1 MIISKTP
8 VRISFVGGGSD
19 LPSFYKKDY
28 GAVLSSTIDK
38 YVYVIIKERFDD
50 SIYVNWSKKEIVDN
64 VDKIEHDLVR
74 ETLKK
79 AGIDKGVEITTLAD
93 IPSEGSGLGSS
104 SSLTVGLLNAF
115 YIFKGIQVSTE
126 RLAKEASEIEIN
138 IIGKPIGKQ
147 DHYASAFGGV
157 NEIIFYQDESVRITN
172 IKLPNDKLRVLGSN
186 LLLFYTGIT
195 RKADYFLKKQ
205 NERTESIFN
214 LLVEMRN
221 KVPILKNYLENGE
234 NDFVGH
240 IMRETWT
247 IKKSLLSE
255 ISNDRIDKMYETALS
270 AGALGGKICG
280 AGGGGFLLL
289 YIPREKQNA
298 VRKALKEYRELP
310 FMLDKYGTRI
320 IFNQMSDYW
329 R

>member
-8 VRISFVGGGSD
+8 LRISFVGGGTD

-50 SIYVNWSKKEIVDN
+50 LIYVNWTKKEIVNKPDE
-64 VDKIEHDLVR
+64 IEHDLVR
-74 ETLKK
+74 ETMKK
-79 AGIDKGVEITTLAD
+79 TGIESGVEITTLAD

-115 YIFKGIQVSTE
+115 YAFKGVQISRE
-126 RLAKEASEIEIN
+126 RLAKEACEVEID
-138 IIGKPIGKQ
+138 IIEKPIGKQ
-147 DHYASAFGGV
+147 DQYAATFGGL
-157 NEIIFYQDESVRITN
+157 NEILFYEDGSVKVNN

-195 RKADYFLKKQ
+195 RKADQILRKQ
-205 NERTESIFN
+205 KEKTETLFKI
-214 LLVEMRN
+214 LVDMRN
-221 KVPILKNYLENGE
+221 QVSALKTYLENGA
-234 NDFVGH
+234 NDSLGH
-240 IMRETWT
+240 MLKQGWAM
-247 IKKSLLSE
+247 KKSLLST
-255 ISNDRIDKMYETALS
+255 ISNKLIDEMYERALN
-270 AGALGGKICG
+270 AGAAGGKICG

-289 YIPREKQNA
+289 YVPREKQNVLREA
-298 VRKALKEYRELP
+298 LRKYREVP
-310 FMLDKYGTRI
+310 FMLDKYGSRI